1 MIIQRLQSWAL
12 MALAIL
18 LVLLGA
24 YAMGGRAAAKS
35 AKQRRD
41 LEEAQ
46 RAAAGAKG
54 VHDAELET
62 RRLPTGG
69 AADQL
74 RREWM
79 RDDEPK

>member
-1 MIIQRLQSWAL
+1 MIIERLKSWAL
-12 MALAIL
+12 MALAIV

-24 YAMGGRAAAKS
+24 YVKGGRVAAKS

-62 RRLPTGG
+62 RKLPDGG
-69 AADQL
+69 AVTEL
-74 RREWM
+74 RNDWM
-79 RDDEPK
+79 RDDDKK